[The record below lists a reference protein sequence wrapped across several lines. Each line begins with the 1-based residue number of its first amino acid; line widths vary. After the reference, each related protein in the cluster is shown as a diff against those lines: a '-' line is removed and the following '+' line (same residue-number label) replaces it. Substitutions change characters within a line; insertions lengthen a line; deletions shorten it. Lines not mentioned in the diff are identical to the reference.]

1 MRKHALTGVAA
12 LAIGLGFFTAPA
24 AQADGSASLEVYA
37 VGTAQNGAAPVW
49 LGGQCSSGA
58 SRATLHFLAGEF
70 PGLEFAHPV
79 EVASPSPGTQS
90 PEVPSEA
97 GNDDPDNTVDVT
109 LNSDGSFE
117 YIYDTSGVQQVIA
130 NCIYPDGNVA
140 STSTEVNAD
149 LPTKPALSASSNEQ
163 QEFYPGG
170 TIELSLR
177 GFAAGQSA
185 EAYMHSKPMFFWD
198 GNTGSGNID
207 VRTKIPENAT
217 PGKHHLT
224 IRARNGQRAIFAFLL
239 RNKPAGDSG
248 GSTAGPVQPRGD
260 KPAQQR
266 EGREKTVAHKQ
277 QGKQQ
282 STGGRQVSQRLP
294 AVMPKLPKTGF

>member
-97 GNDDPDNTVDVT
+97 GNDDPDNKVDVT

-185 EAYMHSKPMFFWD
+185 EAYMHSK
-198 GNTGSGNID
+198 
-207 VRTKIPENAT
+207 
-217 PGKHHLT
+217 
-224 IRARNGQRAIFAFLL
+224 ARNGQRAIFAFLL